1 MMERSNIVLIGM
13 PGSGKSTVGVL
24 LAKVLGYDFV
34 DTDLLIQLRE
44 GCTLEEILRR
54 DGIDGF
60 LDIEGEVCAGL
71 EAQRTVIATGGSAVY
86 RERAM
91 EALRAGGLT
100 VYLQV
105 ELPELTARLNDLAGR
120 GVALREGQTLADL
133 YAERIV
139 LYERWADV
147 TVREGAMSLA
157 ETVAAVTKAI
167 AAHN

>member
-1 MMERSNIVLIGM
+1 MRKDNIVLIGM

-44 GCTLEEILRR
+44 GCRLEDILREE
-54 DGIDGF
+54 GIEGF
-60 LDIEGEVCAGL
+60 LDIEGEVCASL
-71 EAQRTVIATGGSAVY
+71 ATEKTVIATGGSVIY
-86 RERAM
+86 REEAM
-91 EALRAGGLT
+91 RRLGERGRI

-105 ELPELTARLNDLAGR
+105 DLDVLTDRLSDLKAR

-139 LYERWADV
+139 LYERWAEV
-147 TVREGAMSLA
+147 TVREERMTMEETLA
-157 ETVAAVTKAI
+157 AAVKAL
-167 AAHN
+167 NG